1 MDDLKNQEVEQQE
14 HSNNEEKTFTQDD
27 VNRIVEK
34 RLKREKEKNSND
46 SIDIFEEKERNL
58 DKRELNLDCREKL
71 AENGLSPDFIKFF
84 RGKSK
89 EDLDDFVNEVRNLTE
104 NLNNEF
110 ESKSGGRFNSHVPPN
125 NTSSDFDPVREAFKY
140 PGLK

>member
-1 MDDLKNQEVEQQE
+1 MEDLKNQEMEQQE
-14 HSNNEEKTFTQDD
+14 HSTNEGKTFTQDD

-34 RLKREKEKNSND
+34 RLKREKEKSSDD

-71 AENGLSPDFIKFF
+71 AENGLNPDFIKFF

-110 ESKSGGRFNSHVPPN
+110 ESKSVGRFNSHVSPN
-125 NTSSDFDPVREAFKY
+125 NTSGVFDPVREAFKY